1 MKGGVVSELF
11 ALGDTISTEK
21 QKRILEAALE
31 VFAEKGFAGTPT
43 AEIAKRAGVAEGT
56 IFKHYK
62 TKKDLLLGVVAPLFA
77 KLIVPQVT
85 APVQALLKKRWD
97 SVDDVL
103 RALVTE
109 RVGFVHAHRHVLRVI
124 AQEVSFHP
132 ELRDLIAT
140 RLAPLVVN
148 DALAMI
154 ADFQARGLVRAAPP
168 TSIMRLISGTVLS
181 YVVSRE
187 VLFPERDWDDAAEI
201 ELMVEMLGRGL
212 AP

>member
-1 MKGGVVSELF
+1 MSDLF
-11 ALGDTISTEK
+11 AVGDTISTEK

-62 TKKDLLLGVVAPLFA
+62 TKKDLLIGVVAPLFA

-97 SVDDVL
+97 NVEDVV
-103 RALVTE
+103 RALATE
-109 RVGFVHAHRHVLRVI
+109 RVGFVHGHRHVLRVI

-132 ELRDLIAT
+132 ELRDLIT
-140 RLAPLVVN
+140 SRLTPLVVD

-154 ADFQARGLVRAAPP
+154 TDFQARGLVRAGPP
-168 TSIMRLISGTVLS
+168 ASILRLVVGTVFT
-181 YVVSRE
+181 YVITRE
-187 VLFPERDWDDAAEI
+187 VLFPERAWDDAVEI
-201 ELMVEMLGRGL
+201 ELMVQVLSRGL
-212 AP
+212 APSL